1 MREAASATEGAPA
14 GSASRKRGVVGG
26 DTDVRAAILTDG
38 ARTRARRR
46 RCTRLHARCVGE
58 LEARYT
64 RTPKPHSKP
73 HKGNVGRVTD
83 GRPAHHICLQV
94 CQCHGKP
101 PIEIA
106 KQCAKAIR
114 SIMNYFRR
122 LASIPGKKRLKRI
135 FLNMKRP
142 IEDSGDDEAGESNND
157 ELDDLVEDDAA
168 DGSRGRVRCVW
179 TAELHDKFEAAIQAI
194 GMEKAK
200 PMGIL
205 MHMGVTGITKAN
217 IKSHLQKYRGKVA
230 ARNKVQEEALV
241 GLQMLGGTALPNADC
256 SATASDTEVTQYAP
270 WTFACAPTAPVVMPA
285 LVALSARIS
294 MPYDLATCLPTC
306 LPLSPE
312 CPAPVAAL
320 LGVQGPR
327 GMQPGLD
334 VAKPLVEDAGSHSS
348 SSSSSSNVDD
358 LALLPLPTACAF
370 QQPFVARVK
379 VARTW
384 RMAIL
389 DASKHSAMTTMDR
402 TWNNVQN
409 KWSLPPKRRATWQG
423 PRRKPGPKPQQT
435 KEAGFV
441 PRPSAPIPEAPTPT
455 SAPTPVLATAGPISS
470 TGRVLVAAAPLPFT
484 ALGTTELPRLAVAA
498 LSYGVPVAPVFTPT
512 TLCG

>member
-1 MREAASATEGAPA
+1 MMRQ
-14 GSASRKRGVVGG
+14 
-26 DTDVRAAILTDG
+26 I
-38 ARTRARRR
+38 
-46 RCTRLHARCVGE
+46 
-58 LEARYT
+58 
-64 RTPKPHSKP
+64 
-73 HKGNVGRVTD
+73 
-83 GRPAHHICLQV
+83 
-94 CQCHGKP
+94 
-101 PIEIA
+101 
-106 KQCAKAIR
+106 
-114 SIMNYFRR
+114 
-122 LASIPGKKRLKRI
+122 
-135 FLNMKRP
+135 
-142 IEDSGDDEAGESNND
+142 EAGESKND
-157 ELDDLVEDDAA
+157 ELDDLVEDDAT

-179 TAELHDKFEAAIQAI
+179 TVELHDKFEAAIQAI
-194 GMEKAK
+194 GMEKSK
-200 PMGIL
+200 PVGIL
-205 MHMGVTGITKAN
+205 KHMGVTGITKAN

-241 GLQMLGGTALPNADC
+241 GLQMLGGTALPIADC
-256 SATASDTEVTQYAP
+256 SATSSDTEVTQYAP

-402 TWNNVQN
+402 TWNNVQT
-409 KWSLPPKRRATWQG
+409 KWSLAPKRRATWQG
-423 PRRKPGPKPQQT
+423 PRQKPGPKPQQK
-435 KEAGFV
+435 KEAVFV
-441 PRPSAPIPEAPTPT
+441 PRPSAPSRIPEAPAPT
-455 SAPTPVLATAGPISS
+455 SASTPVLATAGPALSA
-470 TGRVLVAAAPLPFT
+470 GRVLVAAATLPFAAPLPIT
-484 ALGTTELPRLAVAA
+484 ALGTTERPRLAVAA
-498 LSYGVPVAPVFTPT
+498 LSYGVPVAPVFTPA
-512 TLCG
+512 TLRG

>member
-1 MREAASATEGAPA
+1 
-14 GSASRKRGVVGG
+14 
-26 DTDVRAAILTDG
+26 
-38 ARTRARRR
+38 
-46 RCTRLHARCVGE
+46 
-58 LEARYT
+58 
-64 RTPKPHSKP
+64 
-73 HKGNVGRVTD
+73 VTD
-83 GRPAHHICLQV
+83 GRPTQHICLQV
-94 CQCHGKP
+94 CQFHGKP

-106 KQCAKAIR
+106 KQ
-114 SIMNYFRR
+114 SDSQHQNYFRR

-270 WTFACAPTAPVVMPA
+270 WTFACAPAAPVVMPA

-334 VAKPLVEDAGSHSS
+334 VAKPLVEDAGSHS

-470 TGRVLVAAAPLPFT
+470 TGRVLVAAAPLPIAAPLTIAAPLPFT

>member
-1 MREAASATEGAPA
+1 
-14 GSASRKRGVVGG
+14 
-26 DTDVRAAILTDG
+26 
-38 ARTRARRR
+38 
-46 RCTRLHARCVGE
+46 
-58 LEARYT
+58 
-64 RTPKPHSKP
+64 
-73 HKGNVGRVTD
+73 
-83 GRPAHHICLQV
+83 
-94 CQCHGKP
+94 
-101 PIEIA
+101 
-106 KQCAKAIR
+106 
-114 SIMNYFRR
+114 
-122 LASIPGKKRLKRI
+122 
-135 FLNMKRP
+135 
-142 IEDSGDDEAGESNND
+142 
-157 ELDDLVEDDAA
+157 
-168 DGSRGRVRCVW
+168 
-179 TAELHDKFEAAIQAI
+179 
-194 GMEKAK
+194 
-200 PMGIL
+200 
-205 MHMGVTGITKAN
+205 
-217 IKSHLQKYRGKVA
+217 
-230 ARNKVQEEALV
+230 
-241 GLQMLGGTALPNADC
+241 
-256 SATASDTEVTQYAP
+256 
-270 WTFACAPTAPVVMPA
+270 
-285 LVALSARIS
+285 
-294 MPYDLATCLPTC
+294 
-306 LPLSPE
+306 
-312 CPAPVAAL
+312 
-320 LGVQGPR
+320 
-327 GMQPGLD
+327 MQPGLD
-334 VAKPLVEDAGSHSS
+334 VAKPLVEDAGSHS

-470 TGRVLVAAAPLPFT
+470 TGRVLVAAAPLPIAAPLTIAAPLPFT